1 MKYENQRTR
10 DLPTSPS
17 MAVSTRARALRAE
30 GRKIIDL
37 SVGEPDFNTPDHI
50 QHAATEAM
58 RQGWTRYTV
67 PAGSPELRAAIVRK
81 FKRENGLDYAADEIT
96 VANGAKQLL
105 FNAWLATLEAGD
117 EVVIPAPYWVSYS
130 DMVSLHGGVPVVL
143 PCPPSQGFK
152 LTPAQLEAAITPRT
166 RWFILNSPCNPTG
179 ALYSEAELQA
189 LGRVLDAHPDVL
201 IISDEIYE
209 HVLLS
214 DAPFVSFG
222 KACPQLRERL
232 LIING
237 VSKAYAMTGWRLGY
251 AAGPRGLIAA
261 LNKLESQS
269 TTSASG
275 VSQAAA
281 IQALDGPQDFVAA
294 SRAEYQAR
302 GELTVAGLRRING
315 LTLAQAPLGAFYAYP
330 ECSALIGKKTPDGK
344 VLQTDVDVATYLLE
358 SGGVAVVPGA
368 AFGMSPYFRLSFA
381 ASREALSEA
390 LAAIETAVK
399 ALQPA

>member
-105 FNAWLATLEAGD
+105 FNAWLATLETGD

-143 PCPPSQGFK
+143 PCPASQGFK

-179 ALYSEAELQA
+179 ALYSEAELVA
-189 LGRVLDAHPDVL
+189 LGEVLGRHPDVL

-209 HVLLS
+209 HVLLG
-214 DAPFVSFG
+214 DTPFVSFG
-222 KACPQLRERL
+222 KACPGLRERL

-251 AAGPRGLIAA
+251 AAGPKGLIAA

-281 IQALDGPQDFVAA
+281 IQALDGPQDFVTS
-294 SRAEYQAR
+294 SREEYRAR
-302 GELTVAGLRRING
+302 GEMTVAGLRRIDG
-315 LTLAQAPLGAFYAYP
+315 LALAQAPSGAFYAFP
-330 ECSALIGKKTPDGK
+330 ECSGLIGKKTPDGT
-344 VLQTDVDVATYLLE
+344 VLRTDVDVATYLLE

-381 ASREALSEA
+381 ASREALAEA
-390 LAAIETAVK
+390 LAAIEAAVK
-399 ALQPA
+399 VLQHA